1 MADPT
6 LHGNGYA
13 CPACE
18 MRREVEDKT
27 QILRPKV
34 PCNVCAGLGRLGY
47 TEAEIVARTV
57 EEARRVYWPEFEK
70 RISEVCH
77 G

>member
-18 MRREVEDKT
+18 MRREVEDMRAV
-27 QILRPKV
+27 LRPAV
-34 PCNVCAGLGRLGY
+34 PCNVCAGTGRLGY
-47 TEAEIVARTV
+47 SDAEIVRRTV
-57 EEARRVYWPEFEK
+57 EVARRLYWPEFDR
-70 RISEVCH
+70 RIANDCC
-77 G
+77 